1 MEERPAIRP
10 VAAPDAPTPRPAE
23 GDTTRGLVFAVIA
36 YLQWGVLPFYMKAV
50 AHIPATEVLAH
61 RIIVGP
67 NARIKDISSSSIIHS
82 ILNTVPVPGAT
93 VGARF

>member
-1 MEERPAIRP
+1 
-10 VAAPDAPTPRPAE
+10 
-23 GDTTRGLVFAVIA
+23 
-36 YLQWGVLPFYMKAV
+36 
-50 AHIPATEVLAH
+50 H

-67 NARIKDISSSSIIHS
+67 NARIKDISATSIIHN